1 MNIYE
6 KDKLISAIQSYV
18 INNMNS
24 EIISLYLFGS
34 YATGKATERSDIDI
48 AVLLSESIE
57 RKDFLSI
64 KLRVL
69 ADFSSCL
76 GSERVDVVILNEAT
90 PELAYNV
97 INEGT
102 MLFEREKTR
111 TQLVDFKAR
120 TFDRYFDYMPVKKMF
135 SEALSRRIRE
145 GRYGG

>member
-6 KDKLISAIQSYV
+6 KDKLISAIQNYLS
-18 INNMNS
+18 NNTNS
-24 EIISLYLFGS
+24 EIISVYLFGS
-34 YATGKATERSDIDI
+34 YATGKASEQSDIDI
-48 AVLLSESIE
+48 AVLLCESVD
-57 RKDFLSI
+57 RKKFLAK
-64 KLRVL
+64 KLLLL

-76 GSERVDVVILNEAT
+76 GTERIDLVILNEAT

-97 INEGT
+97 IKDGC
-102 MLFEREKTR
+102 MLFERKGTR